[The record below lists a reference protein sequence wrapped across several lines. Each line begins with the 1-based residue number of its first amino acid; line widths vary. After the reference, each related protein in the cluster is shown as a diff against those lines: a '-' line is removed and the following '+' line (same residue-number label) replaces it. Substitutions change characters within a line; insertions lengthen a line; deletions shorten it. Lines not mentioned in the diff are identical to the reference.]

1 MLVNTQL
8 LLEILVLMVV
18 VAFVITK
25 LRKK

>member
-18 VAFVITK
+18 AAFVITK

>member
-8 LLEILVLMVV
+8 LLEILVLVV
-18 VAFVITK
+18 VAAFVITK